1 MGKVIF
7 ITGASSGIGN
17 ACAYRFAAQ
26 DNVLVLCGRRA
37 DRLQELVRDLEG
49 NFQIRA
55 IALSFD
61 VRNREEV
68 AAQISQLPEELQAP
82 DVLINNAGLALGLDS
97 FATGNQDAW
106 DTMIETNVKGLL
118 NITRALVPQMVA
130 RKSGHIINIG
140 SIAGR
145 EAYPNGNIYCATKAA
160 VDSLTKSMRIDLLP
174 YGIKVTQIAPGAVE
188 TEFSTVRF
196 LGDQEKAKAVY
207 NGFEPLHAKDVAD
220 VVHYAASLPAHVN
233 INDLL
238 LMPTAQA
245 SAAIIHRENQ

>member
-1 MGKVIF
+1 MGKIVF
-7 ITGASSGIGN
+7 ITGASSGIGK
-17 ACAYRFAAQ
+17 ACAYRFAEQ
-26 DNVLVLCGRRA
+26 DNILILCGRRA
-37 DRLQELVRDLEG
+37 DRLEEMVCDLEG
-49 NFQIRA
+49 NFQTRA
-55 IALSFD
+55 IALAFD

-68 AAQISQLPEELQAP
+68 SAIISQLPEELQAP

-97 FATGNQDAW
+97 VATGNQDAW
-106 DTMIETNVKGLL
+106 DTMIDTNIKGLL
-118 NITRALVPQMVA
+118 YVTRRLVPQMVA

-140 SIAGR
+140 SIAGK

-174 YGIKVTQIAPGAVE
+174 YGIKVTQVAPGAVE

-196 LGDQEKAKAVY
+196 LGDQERAKAVY
-207 NGFEPLHAKDVAD
+207 SGFEPLRAEDVAEI
-220 VVHYAASLPAHVN
+220 VHYTASLPAHVN

-245 SAAIIHRENQ
+245 SAAIIHRDNQ